1 MKAATVLYKV
11 RILDEKIVLENGLS
25 HLKTA
30 VIEKWKNNHQLSSRR
45 FGAPDLS
52 DIYEK
57 INKKEELNL
66 DFCYLKDFSLDA
78 LRKLNRIS
86 ETEVIELNSFSAN
99 HAFFE
104 STYGTDFSYSHFIGD
119 PPSFAY
125 STFDQGN
132 VDFGHCRCHT
142 SLNFNRSEFHLD
154 ELSFRFA
161 EFENADLRFSSCLLD
176 CENILF
182 INTNFVDGKVSFRQA
197 DFEFSNVNFQ
207 YSRFDKAELSFDKAI
222 FKGDHIDFRKVEFGD
237 GKKEFRRVDF
247 GDGNINFNEAEFK
260 TAKINFRNARF
271 GKGYSTFEKVDFGP
285 NHVQFDGL
293 VCQEGYL
300 SFKGSIC
307 QTISFVDSRLYGH
320 CDFRI
325 KEGQLLD
332 FSHSIFKD
340 ILDFQAGEE
349 KVKLKTLKI
358 EGVKNLGKIFIS
370 WEDNKVFKLLTSQ
383 RGTSLYSKAKQFNLL
398 KVSYNSNGEYASE
411 DKAYVAFK
419 LFEMKHNYVK
429 SSKKGFF
436 GKLKGALSYAFQ
448 WLVFYKAGLFA
459 TAPLRVFI
467 SMIAVITFF
476 SIIYIVLPHYAHA
489 EILSSVGGSDGLT
502 VVEKSFYH
510 SAITFFTIGYGDFY
524 PSGHIRWISS
534 VEGWAGVFL
543 MSYFTVAFVRKILR

>member
-11 RILDEKIVLENGLS
+11 KIIDEEIVLENGLKHS
-25 HLKTA
+25 KTA
-30 VIEKWKNNHQLSSRR
+30 VIEKWKNNHQLASRK
-45 FGAPDLS
+45 FGAPDLEE
-52 DIYEK
+52 IYKK
-57 INKKEELNL
+57 IEKKEEINL
-66 DFCYLKDFSLDA
+66 DFCYLKDFSLSDYR
-78 LRKLNRIS
+78 LKHNLS
-86 ETEVIELNSFSAN
+86 ETEEIEILSFSAAN
-99 HAFFE
+99 AFFD
-104 STYGTDFSYSHFIGD
+104 SIFGTDFSYSHFVGD

-125 STFDQGN
+125 ATFDQGN
-132 VDFGHCRCHT
+132 INFGHCRCKT
-142 SLNFNRSEFHLD
+142 SFNFNRSEFHVD

-161 EFENADLRFSSCLLD
+161 EFEGAEIRFSSSLLD

-182 INTNFVDGKVSFRQA
+182 VNTNFVDGKVSFRQT
-197 DFEFSNVNFQ
+197 DFEYSNVNFQ
-207 YSRFDKAELSFDKAI
+207 YARFDKADLSFDKAI

-237 GKKEFRRVDF
+237 GRKVFRRVDF
-247 GDGNINFNEAEFK
+247 GDGNVNFNEAEFK
-260 TAKINFRNARF
+260 EAKINFRNARF
-271 GKGYSTFEKVDFGP
+271 GEGYNTLENVDFGP

-293 VCQEGYL
+293 VCREGYL
-300 SFKGSIC
+300 SFKGSVC
-307 QTISFVDSRLYGH
+307 KTISFVDSRLYGH

-325 KEGQLLD
+325 KKGQLLD

-349 KVKLKTLKI
+349 EVDLQTLKI

-370 WEDNKVFKLLTSQ
+370 WENNNVYKLLTSQ
-383 RGTSLYSKAKQFNLL
+383 KGTSLESKAKQFNLL
-398 KVSYNSNGEYASE
+398 KVSYNSNGEYAYE

-429 SSKKGFF
+429 SSRKNFI
-436 GKLKGALSYAFQ
+436 GKIRGSLVYAFH

-467 SMIAVITFF
+467 SMLAVITFF
-476 SIIYIVLPHYAHA
+476 ASIYIILPHFANA
-489 EILSSVGGSDGLT
+489 DILSSVGGNEGLSM
-502 VVEKSFYH
+502 VQKSFYH